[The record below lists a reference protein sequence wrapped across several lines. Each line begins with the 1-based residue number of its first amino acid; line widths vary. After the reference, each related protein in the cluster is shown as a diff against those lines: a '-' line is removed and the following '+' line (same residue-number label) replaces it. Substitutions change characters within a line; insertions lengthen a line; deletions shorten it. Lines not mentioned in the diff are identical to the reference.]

1 MKMKYAIVNCDI
13 FTGKQVLYDKS
24 IIINGENI
32 EEIVDIDRVPKN
44 LEILDLN
51 GANIA
56 PGFIDLQ
63 VNGGGGCL
71 FNDSPTEECISS
83 IYNAHKRFGTTNFLP
98 TLITTS
104 NETMLQAIDTVKDL
118 MKTGKYGVLGLH
130 LEGPYIDKGKAGVHD
145 KSFVRKVLNDELKS
159 YLKSGNGVIK
169 LFTVAPEVVE
179 ESCIKMMKECDIV
192 ISGGHTNATYDQ
204 TNQFFNWGASSVTH
218 LFNAMSQFGSR
229 EPGVVGA
236 AFDFDKIWAGI
247 IVDGFHVNFSS
258 VRIAKKIKGEKL
270 ILVTDAMPPVGT
282 NISSFN
288 LGDLEVYYNDGQ
300 CVTED
305 GTLAGSALDMAT
317 AVRNCVQKVGIPMQ
331 EALRMAS
338 TYPAKVLGL
347 ENKLGKIKPGYLA
360 NMVVFNNQLIVKGII
375 TNGKQEIF

>member
-1 MKMKYAIVNCDI
+1 MKYAIVNCDI